1 MLSLRLG
8 KLLES
13 STGRIVI
20 SIILGLGLA
29 MLFRKVCD
37 EYNCIVFKG
46 TSNNEIKDKFFKFN
60 EKCYK
65 YNITPISCTK
75 DKKIVHF

>member
-1 MLSLRLG
+1 MLMSRLG
-8 KLLES
+8 KLLET
-13 STGRIVI
+13 STGRIII

-37 EYNCIVFKG
+37 DYNCIAFKG
-46 TSNNEIKDKFFKFN
+46 TSNDDVKDKVFRYN

-65 YNITPISCTK
+65 YNITPITCNK